1 MINLF
6 FNYNQKSQDL
16 ERSLKQAGYQH
27 PSVVIQDNGFLP
39 EGVESPLRY
48 FLRLAG
54 SEFIGRPRYFNEIDL
69 PKFWEIKAD
78 SQGGEVLDHGQ
89 KRANIRYWK
98 NNNLRQVSQ
107 VEWLDKSGQVRVIDH
122 YNQWGWKYAVTSCNK
137 NGRQAITGYF
147 ASNGQEVLIHNH
159 LTGDYTYNSPD
170 GKIYNFKN
178 IDQLTAYYLEEADFD
193 LDEFIFNSLG
203 SCLFTLIQLK
213 KKPSHNILFWQESTQ
228 GSVPENMLYL
238 LKDNLPGSRVI
249 IQDRDEYKKITG
261 QLNGQMAKKV
271 NYLGIVYPFKRESQA
286 RKRSLIL
293 TNSDNIECLKQLV
306 EGLPDWHFDIAAV
319 TEMSSRLMNFGHYEN
334 VALYPVA
341 RKKDVARLLEEDDL
355 YLDIN
360 YANEI
365 LQAGR
370 QAFENRLLILA
381 FKDTLHSPEYVATE
395 NIFAAGDAAG
405 MITAIKELS
414 DNKEYARLLS
424 LQEDHAG
431 SETAEHFQE
440 VLSKATNKSNV
451 RMRQN

>member
-16 ERSLKQAGYQH
+16 ERSLKQTGYQH

-39 EGVESPLRY
+39 DGVESPIRY

-54 SEFIGRPRYFNEIDL
+54 SEFAGRPRYFNEIDL

-98 NNNLRQVSQ
+98 SNNLRQVCQ
-107 VEWLDKSGQVRVIDH
+107 VEWLDKFGQVLVIDH
-122 YNQWGWKYAVTSCNK
+122 YNQWGWKYAVTSCDK
-137 NGRQAITGYF
+137 NGRQAMTSYF

-159 LTGDYTYNSPD
+159 LTGDYTYNLPN

-178 IDQLTAYYLEEADFD
+178 INQLTAYYLEAAGLN
-193 LDEFIFNSLG
+193 LDGVIFNSLG

-249 IQDRDEYKKITG
+249 VQDRAEYKKITD
-261 QLNGQMAKKV
+261 QLNGQMAEKV
-271 NYLGIVYPFKRESQA
+271 NYLGTVYPFKRESQT
-286 RKRSLIL
+286 RKRALIL

-319 TEMSSRLMNFGHYEN
+319 TEMSSRLMSFGHYEN
-334 VALYPVA
+334 VTLYPIV
-341 RKKDVARLLEEDDL
+341 RKKDVARLLAEDDL

-381 FKDTLHSPEYVATE
+381 FKDTLHAPEYVAAE
-395 NIFAAGDAAG
+395 NIFATGDAAG

-414 DNKEYARLLS
+414 DHKEYARLLS
-424 LQEDHAG
+424 LQEDYAG
-431 SETAEHFQE
+431 SETAGHFKE
-440 VLSKATNKSNV
+440 VLSKSLETFA
-451 RMRQN
+451 

>member
-6 FNYNQKSQDL
+6 FNYDQKSQDL
-16 ERSLKQAGYQH
+16 ERSLKRAGYQH

-39 EGVESPLRY
+39 DGVESPLRY
-48 FLRLAG
+48 FLSLAG
-54 SEFIGRPRYFNEIDL
+54 SEFTGRPRYFNEIDI

-89 KRANIRYWK
+89 KRANIRFLK
-98 NNNLRQVSQ
+98 NDNSRQVTQ
-107 VEWLDKSGQVRVIDH
+107 VEWLDNSGQVRIIEH
-122 YNQWGWKYAVTSCNK
+122 YNQWGWKYAVTSCDK
-137 NGRQAITGYF
+137 NGRQAITSYF

-159 LTGDYTYNSPD
+159 LTRDYTYNLPD

-178 IDQLTAYYLEEADFD
+178 IDQLTVFYLEIADFD
-193 LDEFIFNSLG
+193 LDEVIFNSLG
-203 SCLFTLIQLK
+203 DCLFTLIQLK
-213 KKPSHNILFWQESTQ
+213 KKPSRNILFWQENIR
-228 GSVPENMLYL
+228 GHVPENMMYL
-238 LKDNLPGSRVI
+238 LKGNLPGSRVI
-249 IQDRDEYKKITG
+249 VQNRDEYRKIID
-261 QLNGQMAKKV
+261 QLSNQMVEKV
-271 NYLGIVYPFKRESQA
+271 DYLGTVYPFKRENKA
-286 RKRSLIL
+286 RKRALIL

-306 EGLPDWHFDIAAV
+306 KGLQDWHFDIAAV

-334 VALYPVA
+334 VTLYPIV

-395 NIFAAGDAAG
+395 NVFMTGDATG
-405 MITAIKELS
+405 MIATIKELS
-414 DNKEYARLLS
+414 DHEEYARLLR
-424 LQEDHAG
+424 LQENYAG

-440 VLSKATNKSNV
+440 VLSKSL
-451 RMRQN
+451 QEQ